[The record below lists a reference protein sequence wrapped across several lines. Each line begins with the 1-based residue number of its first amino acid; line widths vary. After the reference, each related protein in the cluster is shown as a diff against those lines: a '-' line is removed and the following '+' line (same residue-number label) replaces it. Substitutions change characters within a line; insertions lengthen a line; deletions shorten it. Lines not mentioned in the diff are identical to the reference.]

1 MAATVSRLFKSRA
14 RAVPSVE
21 RMNSHDSYPHMVE
34 CAAEAA
40 RVARG
45 VTEAQLALP
54 THCPDWDVRALVNH
68 WVLYTSHGLEH
79 RALRT
84 PLPEELTKRDFAA
97 DPDWADAYAAQLD
110 RAVAAWADP
119 ALWEGDIDL
128 GMGPLPA
135 ADLAGMIIKETAVHG
150 WDVATATGQEFHVS
164 EGAARFVL
172 DVVETHGELYRK
184 YDGFAAPV
192 PVPSDAPAFDRALA
206 SSGRDPRGGSPVDTG
221 QGADGKPMDGPAGDD
236 VLSASTP

>member
-1 MAATVSRLFKSRA
+1 MKNHDTHPHHPYMA
-14 RAVPSVE
+14 
-21 RMNSHDSYPHMVE
+21 E

-45 VTEAQLALP
+45 VTAAQLPLS

-79 RALRT
+79 HALREH
-84 PLPEELTKRDFAA
+84 LPEELTRRDFTA
-97 DPDWADAYAAQLD
+97 DPDWADAYAARLD
-110 RAVAAWADP
+110 RAVTAWADP

-135 ADLAGMIIKETAVHG
+135 VDLAGMIIKEMAVHG
-150 WDVATATGQEFHVS
+150 WDVATATGQSFHLP
-164 EGAARFVL
+164 GPPARFVL
-172 DVVETHGELYRK
+172 TVVETHGDLYRR

-192 PVPSDAPAFDRALA
+192 PVPADAPVFDRALA
-206 SSGRDPRGGSPVDTG
+206 SSGRHPEPV
-221 QGADGKPMDGPAGDD
+221 AR
-236 VLSASTP
+236 